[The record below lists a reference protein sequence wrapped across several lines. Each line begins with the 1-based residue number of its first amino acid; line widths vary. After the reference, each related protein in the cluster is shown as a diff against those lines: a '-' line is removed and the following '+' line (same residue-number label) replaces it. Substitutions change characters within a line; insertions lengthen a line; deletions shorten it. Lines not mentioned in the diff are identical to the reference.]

1 MEIVQFE
8 ENKTMTKDET
18 LTAFNALF
26 TSEKPDP
33 LAIEKFRTEMLSD
46 YDTFETNSTALETF
60 KTQNEELTKTN
71 KSLQEVNM
79 KLIMLHPESIN
90 TKSNPAPTDSSTE
103 EPTEPT
109 DDEKQEALD
118 KVLAG
123 FGHKK
128 E

>member
-1 MEIVQFE
+1 MEIVQFK

-26 TSEKPDP
+26 AYAQPDP
-33 LAIEKFRTEMLSD
+33 LAIEKFLTVILSD
-46 YDTFETNSTALETF
+46 YYNFETNSTALETF

-109 DDEKQEALD
+109 DDEKQEAID

>member
-1 MEIVQFE
+1 
-8 ENKTMTKDET
+8 MTKDET

-26 TSEKPDP
+26 ASEKPDP

-90 TKSNPAPTDSSTE
+90 TKSNPAPIESSTE
-103 EPTEPT
+103 ESTEPT
-109 DDEKQEALD
+109 DDEKQKALD

>member
-1 MEIVQFE
+1 MEIVQFK

-26 TSEKPDP
+26 ASEKPDP
-33 LAIEKFRTEMLSD
+33 LAIEKFRTDMLSD

-103 EPTEPT
+103 ESTEPT

>member
-1 MEIVQFE
+1 
-8 ENKTMTKDET
+8 MTKDET

-26 TSEKPDP
+26 ASEKPDP
-33 LAIEKFRTEMLSD
+33 LAIEKFRTNMLSD
-46 YDTFETNSTALETF
+46 YDTFETNLTALETF

-118 KVLAG
+118 TVLAG

>member
-1 MEIVQFE
+1 MEIVQFK

-26 TSEKPDP
+26 VSEKPDP
-33 LAIEKFRTEMLSD
+33 LAIEKFRTDMLSD

-103 EPTEPT
+103 ESTEPT

>member
-1 MEIVQFE
+1 
-8 ENKTMTKDET
+8 MTKDET

-26 TSEKPDP
+26 ASEKPDP
-33 LAIEKFRTEMLSD
+33 LAIEKFRTDMLSD

-90 TKSNPAPTDSSTE
+90 TKSNPAPIDSSTE
-103 EPTEPT
+103 ESTEPT

>member
-1 MEIVQFE
+1 
-8 ENKTMTKDET
+8 MTKDDT

-26 TSEKPDP
+26 ASEQPDP
-33 LAIEKFRTEMLSD
+33 LAIEKFRPDMLSD

-60 KTQNEELTKTN
+60 KTQNEELIKTN

-79 KLIMLHPESIN
+79 KLIMLHPETIN
-90 TKSNPAPTDSSTE
+90 TKSNPAPIDSSTE
-103 EPTEPT
+103 ESTEPT